1 MAEIDQEMQRRVG
14 ISSILPIWR
23 LNGCQ
28 KIVINSGIIGPKF
41 TKFLCDVERTSGVLM
56 CPSAF
61 PSCHPLW
68 NRVPRR
74 KAFLPIWRLKLVAM
88 ATSLERSRNEYQTE
102 HLQPYVHQP
111 WKFGELRSGMFW
123 DLFAPIKKDE
133 RKRKKVTVAE
143 HKPCRPSAWRANDQT
158 PLQQVEYTDHCIY
171 LFTVFHTQS
180 FSHFQRHR
188 DNISNDT
195 NRVVRTVKKHPQE
208 ITQYVTCWMALIS
221 VTLSDLEGDCLQ
233 ALWISYTW
241 ENMAHI
247 NFCKIHL

>member
-1 MAEIDQEMQRRVG
+1 MGVVTSVPLLAEIDQEMQRRVG

-88 ATSLERSRNEYQTE
+88 ATSLERSRNEYQIE
-102 HLQPYVHQP
+102 HLQPMSISRENLV
-111 WKFGELRSGMFW
+111 KIGLVVSEISL
-123 DLFAPIKKDE
+123 
-133 RKRKKVTVAE
+133 
-143 HKPCRPSAWRANDQT
+143 
-158 PLQQVEYTDHCIY
+158 LQAI
-171 LFTVFHTQS
+171 
-180 FSHFQRHR
+180 
-188 DNISNDT
+188 
-195 NRVVRTVKKHPQE
+195 VKKR
-208 ITQYVTCWMALIS
+208 
-221 VTLSDLEGDCLQ
+221 
-233 ALWISYTW
+233 
-241 ENMAHI
+241 
-247 NFCKIHL
+247 